1 MLVKITWTGLSCHTC
16 TCLNAHKELTSI
28 LFLSSFALLHLPLQR
43 SLHVEVSLARW
54 HAFVSHCDKLHP
66 ARPHT
71 RFSFRVWEAD
81 GCGQTRT
88 AVAGNRADGQLRSL
102 RCCQPQPSPRE
113 NRSSPTSSKLSM
125 PCHKS
130 TLLCLRTANLR
141 GCDYNPASTTAA
153 SCLMTIKA
161 LKQEEMGW
169 GLHRAKRRPSEYRSN
184 HLSPSQQQ
192 TSLESLCCRHT
203 MPDKSS
209 TLRHRGESFS
219 SALTTGIHPH
229 TPWMVVGTVLKKKMV
244 GDEGYI
250 VPAFMGFT
258 IYFIMR
264 LAFADV
270 IPRST

>member
-1 MLVKITWTGLSCHTC
+1 MTRI
-16 TCLNAHKELTSI
+16 CLTLQQATP
-28 LFLSSFALLHLPLQR
+28 SS
-43 SLHVEVSLARW
+43 
-54 HAFVSHCDKLHP
+54 AFTQD
-66 ARPHT
+66 
-71 RFSFRVWEAD
+71 FSSEREAD
-81 GCGQTRT
+81 AAWQTRRQWRGTERTGSCAACDAASPSQVPGKT
-88 AVAGNRADGQLRSL
+88 A
-102 RCCQPQPSPRE
+102 
-113 NRSSPTSSKLSM
+113 SSPTGSKLSM

-169 GLHRAKRRPSEYRSN
+169 GLHRAKRRPSKYRSN

-229 TPWMVVGTVLKKKMV
+229 TPWMVVGTVLKKKWWV
-244 GDEGYI
+244 
-250 VPAFMGFT
+250 
-258 IYFIMR
+258 MR
-264 LAFADV
+264 G
-270 IPRST
+270 I

>member
-1 MLVKITWTGLSCHTC
+1 MLTKNSLPSYFC
-16 TCLNAHKELTSI
+16 
-28 LFLSSFALLHLPLQR
+28 LPLLC
-43 SLHVEVSLARW
+43 SI
-54 HAFVSHCDKLHP
+54 SHCKDPFMSKSAWPGDTHLSHTATSYTQLGLTQDFPSECGKLT
-66 ARPHT
+66 AAGRRGRQWRGT
-71 RFSFRVWEAD
+71 E
-81 GCGQTRT
+81 QTGSC
-88 AVAGNRADGQLRSL
+88 AACDAA
-102 RCCQPQPSPRE
+102 SPRQVPGKTAPPRPAA
-113 NRSSPTSSKLSM
+113 NSM

-169 GLHRAKRRPSEYRSN
+169 GLHRAKRRPSKYRSN

-209 TLRHRGESFS
+209 TLRHRGESS
-219 SALTTGIHPH
+219 SAALTTGIHPH